1 MHHKFIIRLVNIYN
15 SSTILDISFHQVLI
29 NADISEF
36 LPKYTRPHQ
45 QIMTTIKQHMSN
57 KPVAQ
62 TIVVSQPG
70 PSTSYCHLSIVVTFI
85 FVVHKVV
92 YSLDRSARIKEL
104 VSINILRHENRL
116 HPSIVHNGIVQG
128 VIVLWVHLT
137 LTR

>member
-45 QIMTTIKQHMSN
+45 QIMTTIKQHMRS
-57 KPVAQ
+57 KAVAL

-70 PSTSYCHLSIVVTFI
+70 PPTSYCDVSIVATFI
-85 FVVHKVV
+85 FVIQG
-92 YSLDRSARIKEL
+92 SL
-104 VSINILRHENRL
+104 
-116 HPSIVHNGIVQG
+116 
-128 VIVLWVHLT
+128 
-137 LTR
+137 